1 MRSGMERAAAALCRL
16 TGAYREDLTGSS
28 IMNITNPLWRIGPV
42 IGAGAILTVIL
53 LSAGAWA
60 GISAD
65 VMYRRLPNGL
75 QALVLENH
83 KAPVATLNVF
93 YRVGS
98 RNETFGETGISH
110 LCEHLMFRGTKK
122 YGPEEFS
129 NIIAENGGEDNA
141 FTSEDYTDYFE
152 IINRDHLDVPL
163 ALEADRMANFAPK
176 GFDSEKAVVMEE
188 RRLRTEDSPEE
199 ALQEEVQ
206 AAAFVAHPYHWPVI
220 GWMHD
225 IQGLTLEDALKYHAI
240 YYSPQ
245 NAIVVAVGD
254 FDAAK
259 VMKQIEELFGT
270 LSNGPKPPPVTEV
283 EPPQQGER
291 QVRLFHAANVPAM
304 AEAFHAPNQKN
315 AHDAFALEIAGEL
328 LGDGKSSRLY
338 KDLVVDK
345 RLVVDVDVDYD
356 MTSFDPNLF
365 WIAAQMRPGV
375 KADDVMAEVDHQ
387 LDIIGTQP
395 VTPAELQ
402 KAKNLEE
409 AEFVFGQD
417 SIFREAQLLGV
428 YQMLGDYHLI
438 DQYLSTI
445 DKVTAAD
452 VQRVIKQYLIK
463 SNRTVGILVPTG
475 LLPHEAGGG
484 AIAAVH
490 HAPLLDAE
498 RISGATGARLRP
510 ASPDI
515 HSTEALR

>member
-1 MRSGMERAAAALCRL
+1 MLAAVMLA
-16 TGAYREDLTGSS
+16 
-28 IMNITNPLWRIGPV
+28 V
-42 IGAGAILTVIL
+42 VL
-53 LSAGAWA
+53 LDASARA
-60 GISAD
+60 GISD
-65 VMYRRLPNGL
+65 SVKYKRLPNGL

-93 YRVGS
+93 YHVGS

-141 FTSEDYTDYFE
+141 FTSADYTDYFE

-163 ALEADRMANFAPK
+163 SLEADRMANFAPK

-188 RRLRTEDSPEE
+188 RRLRTDDSPEE
-199 ALQEEVQ
+199 ALEEQVQ
-206 AAAFVAHPYHWPVI
+206 AAAFTAHPYHWPVI

-225 IQGLTLEDALKYHAI
+225 IQGLTLQDALRYHAI

-270 LSNGPKPPPVTEV
+270 LANGPKPPPVTEV

-291 QVRLFHAANVPAM
+291 QVTLMHAANLPAF
-304 AEAFHAPNQKN
+304 AEAFHTPNYKN
-315 AHDAFALEIAGEL
+315 PNDAFALEIAGEV

-338 KDLVVDK
+338 KDLVIDK
-345 RLVVDVDVDYD
+345 QMVVDVDVDYD

-365 WIAAQMRPGV
+365 WIEAQMRPGI
-375 KADDVMAEVDHQ
+375 KAGDVMAEVDRQIEVIDHQ
-387 LDIIGTQP
+387 P
-395 VTPAELQ
+395 PPAEELQ
-402 KAKNLEE
+402 KAKNQEE
-409 AEFVFGQD
+409 AGFVFGQD

-428 YQMLGDYHLI
+428 YQMMGDYHLV
-438 DQYLSTI
+438 DQYLGRI
-445 DKVTAAD
+445 DKVSAAD
-452 VQRVIKQYLIK
+452 VQRVIKQYLVK
-463 SNRTVGILVPTG
+463 SNRTMGVLVPTG

-484 AIAAVH
+484 PAGAVQ
-490 HAPLLDAE
+490 HAPALDPE
-498 RISGATGARLRP
+498 RIALVSTRPKPRL
-510 ASPDI
+510 
-515 HSTEALR
+515 LRIRSIEGLR

>member
-1 MRSGMERAAAALCRL
+1 MVIIVLL
-16 TGAYREDLTGSS
+16 SS
-28 IMNITNPLWRIGPV
+28 I
-42 IGAGAILTVIL
+42 AQ
-53 LSAGAWA
+53 A

-65 VMYRRLPNGL
+65 VKYKRFPNGL

-83 KAPVATLNVF
+83 KAPVATLNIF
-93 YRVGS
+93 YNVGS

-141 FTSEDYTDYFE
+141 FTSADYTDYFE

-163 ALEADRMANFAPK
+163 SLEADRMANFAPK

-188 RRLRTEDSPEE
+188 RRLRTEDSPQE
-199 ALQEEVQ
+199 ALEEQVQ
-206 AAAFVAHPYHWPVI
+206 SAAFTAHPYHWPVI

-259 VMKQIEELFGT
+259 VMKQIEELFGA
-270 LSNGPKPPPVTEV
+270 LGNGPKPPPVTEV

-291 QVRLFHAANVPAM
+291 QVMLRHAANLPAA
-304 AEAFHAPNQKN
+304 AEAFQTPNYNN
-315 AHDAFALEIAGEL
+315 ASDAFALEIAGEL

-338 KDLVVDK
+338 KDLVIDK
-345 RLVVDVDVDYD
+345 QMVVDVEVEYD

-365 WIAAQMRPGV
+365 WITAQMRPGV
-375 KADDVMAEVDHQ
+375 KANDVMAEVDRQ
-387 LDIIGTQP
+387 LDIIGNQP
-395 VTPAELQ
+395 AAPEELQ

-409 AEFVFGQD
+409 AAFVFGQD

-438 DQYLSTI
+438 DQYLRGI
-445 DKVTAAD
+445 EKITAAD
-452 VQRVIKQYLIK
+452 VQRVIKRYLVK
-463 SNRTVGILVPTG
+463 SNRTTGILVPTG

-484 AIAAVH
+484 AVTTVH
-490 HAPLLDAE
+490 HAPLLEAE
-498 RISGATGARLRP
+498 RTSSATGGELKP
-510 ASPDI
+510 ALMGI